1 METLYSWDLGVY
13 RFINTHLTATWLDP
27 TISLLSSTLFW
38 TVLMA
43 LAFGVAATLRKTRAL
58 KLLAA
63 IAVAIAISDATTTY
77 LLKPKFNRVRPCHYL
92 EGARRVGN
100 ICGSREG
107 MPSNHAANGMAAA
120 ILVGIFASQS
130 WFVLALFFALIVG
143 FTRIYLGV
151 HYPTDILVGYLF
163 GTGFGAL
170 VALFFRPLL
179 GRKT

>member
-1 METLYSWDLGVY
+1 MLYTWDLGIY
-13 RFINTHLTATWLDP
+13 RLINTHLTAPWLDP
-27 TISLLSSTLFW
+27 VVSLLSSTAFW
-38 TVLMA
+38 AVLMA
-43 LAFGVAATLRKTRAL
+43 LAFGMAAMRRKTRAL

-77 LLKPKFNRVRPCHYL
+77 VLKPNFNRVRPCHYL

-120 ILVGIFASQS
+120 VLLGIFASQS
-130 WFVLALFFALIVG
+130 WFALALFFALIVG

-151 HYPTDILVGYLF
+151 HYPADILVGYLF
-163 GTGFGAL
+163 GAGFGAFT
-170 VALFFRPLL
+170 ALFFRPFI